1 MLKKT
6 LMITTLAA
14 GLGVAALPAAAGHED
29 RAAGAIIGGTIG
41 ALIGNSVNGGDGALV
56 GALIGG
62 VAGAGI
68 ADSRYHGGYSYRG
81 APAYYAPRYA
91 APTYVA
97 PTYVAPRYGNGYHT
111 ASARRDSDRDGVAD
125 RYDRAPYNPR
135 WR

>member
-14 GLGVAALPAAAGHED
+14 GIAVAALPAEAGRDD

-62 VAGAGI
+62 VAGAGL
-68 ADSRYHGGYSYRG
+68 ANDHYRGGYYAGPRYYS
-81 APAYYAPRYA
+81 APARYY
-91 APTYVA
+91 T
-97 PTYVAPRYGNGYHT
+97 PRYGNGYYR
-111 ASARRDSDRDGVAD
+111 AGWRDSDRDGTPD
-125 RYDRAPYNPR
+125 RFDRAPYNPR
-135 WR
+135 WH

>member
-6 LMITTLAA
+6 LMISTLAA
-14 GLGVAALPAAAGHED
+14 GLGIAALPAAAGHDD
-29 RAAGAIIGGTIG
+29 RAAGAIIGGTVG

-62 VAGAGI
+62 LAGAGI
-68 ADSRYHGGYSYRG
+68 ADSHYRGGYYYRG
-81 APAYYAPRYA
+81 APAHYVAPRYA
-91 APTYVA
+91 A
-97 PTYVAPRYGNGYHT
+97 PTYVAPRYGNGYHV